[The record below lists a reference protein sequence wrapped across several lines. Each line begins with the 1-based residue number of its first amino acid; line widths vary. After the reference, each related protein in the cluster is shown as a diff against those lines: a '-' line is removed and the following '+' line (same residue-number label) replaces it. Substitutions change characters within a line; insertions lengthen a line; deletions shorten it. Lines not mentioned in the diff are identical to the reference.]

1 MRKFDYGNDY
11 VSRYKLDHS
20 EDAENKVKS
29 ETENK
34 GTGDNDQETTEA
46 TVGLPAITSEAIG
59 EKSADQEKAEM
70 DSVFPDTTGELSK
83 KKRSSRV
90 RTNTGSE
97 KK

>member
-20 EDAENKVKS
+20 EHAEDKVKC
-29 ETENK
+29 ETEDK
-34 GTGDNDQETTEA
+34 GAGDNSKETTEA
-46 TVGLPAITSEAIG
+46 TVGQPAITSETTG

-70 DSVFPDTTGELSK
+70 DSVLSDTTGELSK
-83 KKRSSRV
+83 KKRSGRV